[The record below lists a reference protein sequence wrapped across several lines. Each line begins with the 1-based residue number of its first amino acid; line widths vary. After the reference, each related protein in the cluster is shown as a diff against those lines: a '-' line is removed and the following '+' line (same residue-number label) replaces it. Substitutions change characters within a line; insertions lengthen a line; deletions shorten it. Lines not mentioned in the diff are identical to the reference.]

1 MADWRLEWEWA
12 GYSGTARDIDPQ
24 WIQRS
29 ALYSDDAGTRTVTV
43 RWSPGVD
50 VAALVA
56 AGHHPM
62 SGWGTLYAGDRVIVS
77 GPWRRPSYGQAGELL
92 EVQIAE
98 TDSDDRSVI
107 PREGSVFGF
116 PSQEVYDARL
126 ARFLEPYQS
135 FGALAKRVLAVTF
148 ANSSRKAKGAI
159 YPMVWGSPG
168 SSTVPGSPGLLVDSV
183 SVPRRLL
190 IAGHR
195 VEAATV
201 TIWGPEYG
209 TTSSSKQGNG
219 LVSQSARPVLHDL
232 DDKGNEYAYVTF
244 DTVLVVDTGQIAPY
258 PDARFWV
265 SWTGGQALPGGAG
278 DVLSSLYAASTLRVS
293 SGAWSAMRS
302 VLNRWTLAGYISELA
317 APAEI
322 ARRAILPILP
332 VQVVMGDDGL
342 EPVLWPWLDPNPA
355 VVFDLLA
362 GPGFARAGRVTYS
375 DRDPVA
381 EITVKYRFDPES
393 DDYSDAVVVSA
404 GLTPY
409 GQVSAALFGS
419 LARGSDVDAS
429 WLWDAAT
436 AQDIA
441 AAQLVSRAVP
451 RRQARYQCDPDT
463 YGLGGL
469 FELRPGMVV
478 RLSDEAIGLNRAVA
492 VVAEVEQTP
501 VEMSVVIE
509 LRDDSLTG

>member
-1 MADWRLEWEWA
+1 MPDWRLEWAWA
-12 GYSGTARDIDPQ
+12 GHSGTARDIDPQ

-43 RWSPGVD
+43 RWDPGID
-50 VAALVA
+50 VAELVA

-98 TDSDDRSVI
+98 TDSDDRSLI

-116 PSQEVYDARL
+116 PTQESYDARL

-135 FGALAKRVLAVTF
+135 FSALAKRVLTSTF
-148 ANSSRKAKGAI
+148 DLSSRKAKGAI
-159 YPMVWGSPG
+159 YPMVWGAPG
-168 SSTVPGSPGLLVDSV
+168 SSTTPGSPGMLVDSV
-183 SVPRRLL
+183 TVPRRLM

-195 VEAATV
+195 VQASTV

-219 LVSQSARPVLHDL
+219 LVSQSARPVLHDV
-232 DDKGNEYAYVTF
+232 DARGNEYAYVTF

-265 SWTGGQALPGGAG
+265 SWTGGDALDGGAG
-278 DVLSSLYAASTLRVS
+278 DVLLSLYAASTLRVDV
-293 SGAWSAMRS
+293 GAWSAMRA
-302 VLNRWTLAGYISELA
+302 VLNRWTLAGYISELVS
-317 APAEI
+317 PAEV
-322 ARRAILPILP
+322 ARRAILPVLP
-332 VQVVMGDDGL
+332 MQVVLGDGGL
-342 EPVLWPWLDPNPA
+342 EPVLWPWLDVASPRFA
-355 VVFDLLA
+355 LVA
-362 GPGFARAGRVTYS
+362 GPGLSRGGRVTYS

-393 DDYSDAVVVSA
+393 DDYSDAVAVSA
-404 GLTPY
+404 GSTPY
-409 GQVSAALFGS
+409 GRVSAGLFGS

-429 WLWDAAT
+429 WLWDTAT

-451 RRQARYQCDPDT
+451 RRQVRYQCDPSI
-463 YGLGGL
+463 YGLGGSL
-469 FELRPGMVV
+469 ELRPGLVV
-478 RLSDEAIGLNRAVA
+478 TLSDEAIGLNRAVA

-509 LRDDSLTG
+509 LRDDPLTG